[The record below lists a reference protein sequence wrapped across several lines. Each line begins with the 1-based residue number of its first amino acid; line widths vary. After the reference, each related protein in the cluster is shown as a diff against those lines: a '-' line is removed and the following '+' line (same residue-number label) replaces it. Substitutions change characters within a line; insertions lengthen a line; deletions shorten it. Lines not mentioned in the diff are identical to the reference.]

1 MKLENKFLKV
11 EINELGAEIT
21 RVYDKENDT
30 EIIWEANPKFWKR
43 HSPVLFPNVGKNYK
57 NQVLINGKKYETS
70 QHGFARDSIFKCI
83 NQCENSVKYM
93 ITASNETKKVYPF
106 EFELIVGYELKEK
119 EIIVTWQ
126 VNNKDSQPIYFTI
139 GAHPAYRFKDGDKK
153 EDYILMF
160 NKKDSLEYMF
170 LDPEYGTAIDSKKYQ
185 LSLDNGKYQL
195 NEKIF
200 ENDALILDGGQVEEV
215 WLCYKDGTK
224 RAGMKCS
231 GFPNFGIWSVKDAPF
246 VCLEPWMGRCDNTG
260 FEDELSTKDNVNKVE
275 QGKSFKQSYSIIV
288 A

>member
-1 MKLENKFLKV
+1 MNWEQKL
-11 EINELGAEIT
+11 
-21 RVYDKENDT
+21 
-30 EIIWEANPKFWKR
+30 P
-43 HSPVLFPNVGKNYK
+43 
-57 NQVLINGKKYETS
+57 
-70 QHGFARDSIFKCI
+70 
-83 NQCENSVKYM
+83 
-93 ITASNETKKVYPF
+93 
-106 EFELIVGYELKEK
+106 
-119 EIIVTWQ
+119 
-126 VNNKDSQPIYFTI
+126 
-139 GAHPAYRFKDGDKK
+139 
-153 EDYILMF
+153 
-160 NKKDSLEYMF
+160 EYMF

-275 QGKSFKQSYSIIV
+275 QGKTFKQSYSIIV

>member
-275 QGKSFKQSYSIIV
+275 RGKSFKQSYSIIV

>member
-83 NQCENSVKYM
+83 NQCENGVEYM
-93 ITASNETKKVYPF
+93 ITANNETKKVYPF

-153 EDYILMF
+153 ENYILMF

-275 QGKSFKQSYSIIV
+275 QGKTFKQSYSIIV

>member
-83 NQCENSVKYM
+83 YQCENSVEYM
-93 ITASNETKKVYPF
+93 ITANNETKKVYPF

-170 LDPEYGTAIDSKKYQ
+170 LDSEYGTAINSKKYQ
-185 LSLDNGKYQL
+185 LPLDNGKYQL

-200 ENDALILDGGQVEEV
+200 ENDALILDDGQVEEV

-224 RAGMKCS
+224 RAGMKCD

-275 QGKSFKQSYSIIV
+275 QGKTFKQSYSIIV

>member
-1 MKLENKFLKV
+1 MKLENKFLCV

-21 RVYDKENDT
+21 SVYDKENDT
-30 EIIWEANPKFWKR
+30 EIIWEADPKFWKR
-43 HSPVLFPNVGKNYK
+43 HSPILFTNVGKNYK
-57 NQVLINGKKYETS
+57 NQVLINCKKYETS
-70 QHGFARDSIFKCI
+70 QHGFARDSVFKCI
-83 NQCENSVKYM
+83 NQSENKVEYM
-93 ITASNETKKVYPF
+93 LCSNDETKKVYPF
-106 EFELIVGYELKEK
+106 DFELVVGYELKEK

-126 VNNKDSQPIYFTI
+126 VNNKDSKPIYFTI
-139 GAHPAYRFKDGDKK
+139 GAHPAYRFREGDKK

-160 NKKDSLEYMF
+160 NKKDSLEYML
-170 LDPEYGTAIDSKKYQ
+170 LDSEYGTAVDSKKYQ
-185 LSLDNGKYQL
+185 LPLNNGQYRL

-200 ENDALILDGGQVEEV
+200 ENDALILDGEQVEEV

-224 RAGMKCS
+224 RAGMKCK

-260 FEDELSTKDNVNKVE
+260 FEHELRTKDNINKVE
-275 QGKSFKQSYSIIV
+275 QGKTFKQSYSIIV

>member
-1 MKLENKFLKV
+1 MKLENNFLKV

-83 NQCENSVKYM
+83 NQCENSVEYM
-93 ITASNETKKVYPF
+93 ITANNETKKVYPF

-170 LDPEYGTAIDSKKYQ
+170 LDSEYGTAIDSKKYQ

-275 QGKSFKQSYSIIV
+275 QGKTFKQSYSIIV